1 MGRTAATSPRSSC
14 RRFIAEV
21 GDADR
26 HARSLTIHYL
36 APAVEGPAQL
46 TVITERS
53 GRMVSYLS
61 ARLPRASG

>member
-1 MGRTAATSPRSSC
+1 MQA
-14 RRFIAEV
+14 FVAEV
-21 GDADR
+21 GDPDR

-53 GRMVSYLS
+53 GRMVSYL
-61 ARLPRASG
+61 AAAPAPKASG